1 MGLFKVPISIAIF
14 ILCSASCDGVGAE
27 TNSSCPAIGQE
38 NKNSD
43 VVLLPVPGD
52 CSSFYVC
59 AHGKLIK
66 LRCGK
71 GTVFNPDL
79 KVIIERKSHK

>member
-1 MGLFKVPISIAIF
+1 MDLSKVPISIAII
-14 ILCSASCDGVGAE
+14 ILCSAFCDGVGAE

-43 VVLLPVPGD
+43 VILLPVPGD

-71 GTVFNPDL
+71 GTVFNPEL
-79 KVIIERKSHK
+79 RVIFENQKL